1 MLTFG
6 NIMTQIF
13 LVNMRSFMAVIEV
26 LECSP
31 SSLHRRAY
39 LTGSLEKAGCET
51 CGNPDVNVL
60 YCFITGFILMHGL
73 STLRF

>member
-6 NIMTQIF
+6 NIMIQIF

-26 LECSP
+26 LKCSP
-31 SSLHRRAY
+31 FNLHRRDY
-39 LTGSLEKAGCET
+39 LTGSLEKASCET

-60 YCFITGFILMHGL
+60 YCFITDFILMHGL